1 MSTLTSPKY
10 LKSLLSR
17 HGFSFS
23 KSLGQNFLI
32 DENILNKIV
41 QGAQLASDDYVLE
54 IGPGVGTL
62 TAALARHAAKVVA
75 VEIDRSLKPILDETL
90 EGFNNVEVVYGDILK
105 LDLEEL
111 TKDRLEGRPFKIV
124 ANLPYYITTPI
135 IMRFLEN
142 DCSYTSITVMIQQEV
157 AARMAAG
164 PGSKEYGA
172 LSVAVQFYTRPRLIC
187 KVPASVF
194 LPPPKVGSIVIALD
208 RRNKPAVDVEDTA
221 CFFKIVRAVFAQRR
235 KTLLNNLVS
244 AGITGLDKA
253 ALSQKLSRLGID
265 PERRGETLS
274 LEELALISNNID
286 CSDAIS

>member
-135 IMRFLEN
+135 IMRFWK
-142 DCSYTSITVMIQQEV
+142 MI
-157 AARMAAG
+157 
-164 PGSKEYGA
+164 
-172 LSVAVQFYTRPRLIC
+172 
-187 KVPASVF
+187 VPILQ
-194 LPPPKVGSIVIALD
+194 LPL
-208 RRNKPAVDVEDTA
+208 
-221 CFFKIVRAVFAQRR
+221 
-235 KTLLNNLVS
+235 
-244 AGITGLDKA
+244 
-253 ALSQKLSRLGID
+253 
-265 PERRGETLS
+265 
-274 LEELALISNNID
+274 
-286 CSDAIS
+286 